1 MNMKKRDLYY
11 ERIPT
16 KLLREDIRLLGTFLG
31 RVIKDQEGDKFFK
44 LVEKLRLISKNSL
57 FDKNKGKAF
66 LKTSNEI
73 KKLNSLQTFKVT
85 RAFSHILNLMNLAES
100 LDASRKL
107 NEYDNPYFKNKN
119 QNLFVEDIIEALI
132 KNKKISNNKIYEQ
145 AKNLNIG
152 IVLTAHPTEV
162 KRRTLI
168 QKYANLIDLLEQR
181 HLYKKYPSKITE
193 IDRKLYSEIAII
205 WKTDELKRSK
215 PSPLDEAKWGLAVIE
230 DSLWDTVPRV
240 YKRLNDIFR
249 KNLKKDLPRDFNP
262 IQFGSWMGGDRDG
275 NPNVTAEIT
284 KKVILYSRWQAA
296 KLYEKEL
303 TKLIQNLSMKECS
316 PKIRKVT
323 GKTFEPYRVYLRP
336 IRDKIRSTHQL
347 IEDHLTKKIPLDKN
361 KLLQDKNEI
370 LKPLR
375 EVRESLNLNK
385 GQHIG
390 NADLL
395 DLIRRVRCFGVNL
408 AKLDIRQES
417 SRHDKLLKEIFK
429 KKYEINYSNLKE
441 NNKINYLN
449 NLIKQKKYF
458 LDKLKITDKEN
469 KEVWNTFKQIS
480 KEPSQC
486 LGAYVISMT
495 SKASDILSVYFLQKQ
510 ANTKH
515 FLRVVPLFETLDDL
529 RNAKDIMENLFKLS
543 WYKKLINNK
552 QEIMIGYSDSSKDA
566 GKLSASWH
574 QYKLQEEL
582 RDIAKKYKIDL
593 VFFHGRGGSAGRG
606 GGPIQATL
614 KSQPSN
620 TVNGK
625 IRITDQG
632 EVIQQKYGYKP
643 LAEYNL
649 CSYIGAVM
657 DASLNPP
664 PKSKENWR
672 DLIEKMS
679 EISTSAY
686 RKNLNQSEDFIRY
699 FKLVTPHKSLGKL
712 AIGSRPTKRKN
723 IDNIQ
728 SLRAI
733 PWVFAWTQIRLMLP
747 GWLGTTEALRYGSI
761 KKFKNTL
768 TDMEKNWPFFI
779 STMDILDMVKSKV
792 DPEISVVYENNLAD
806 DSLKRIGKKLR
817 FQFKTLVKL
826 HNKITPKEV
835 IKERKEFRK
844 ALFVRN
850 NYTDMLNILQASIMN
865 KLNNKKNNKLDIN
878 FLNDALMTSI
888 AGISAAMKNT
898 G

>member
-1 MNMKKRDLYY
+1 MKKRDLYY

-316 PKIRKVT
+316 PKIRKAT

-779 STMDILDMVKSKV
+779 STMDILDMVISKV

-835 IKERKEFRK
+835 TKERKEFRK

>member
-1 MNMKKRDLYY
+1 MKKRDLYY

-16 KLLREDIRLLGTFLG
+16 KLLREDIRFLGTFLG
-31 RVIKDQEGDKFFK
+31 KVIKDQEGEAFFK
-44 LVEKLRLISKNSL
+44 IVERLRLLSKNTLLDKQKSKVFLKISK
-57 FDKNKGKAF
+57 
-66 LKTSNEI
+66 EI
-73 KKLNSLQTFKVT
+73 KKLPPELTFKIT
-85 RAFSHILNLMNLAES
+85 RAFLHILNLMNLAES

-107 NEYDNPYFKNKN
+107 NEHNNPYFKNKN
-119 QNLFVEDIIEALI
+119 QNLFIEDIIEGLF
-132 KNKKISNNKIYEQ
+132 KNKNISNSKIYEQ
-145 AKNLNIG
+145 AKNLDIG

-168 QKYANLIDLLEQR
+168 QKYANLINLMEQR
-181 HLYKKYPSKITE
+181 HLYKKYPSKVVE
-193 IDRKLYSEIAII
+193 IDRKLYTEITII

-215 PSPLDEAKWGLAVIE
+215 PSPLDEARWGLAVIE
-230 DSLWDTVPRV
+230 DSLWDTIPKV

-249 KNLKKDLPRDFNP
+249 KNLNKDLPRGFNP

-275 NPNVTAEIT
+275 NPNVTAQVT
-284 KKVILYSRWQAA
+284 KKVILFSRWQAA

-303 TKLIQNLSMKECS
+303 TKLIQDLSMKECS
-316 PKIRKVT
+316 PKIKKIT

-336 IRDKIRSTHQL
+336 IRDKIRSTYKI
-347 IEDHLTKKIPLDKN
+347 IENHLNNHEPLKEDE
-361 KLLQDKNEI
+361 LLQDKNEI

-375 EVRESLNLNK
+375 DIRESLNSNNS
-385 GQHIG
+385 QHIA
-390 NADLL
+390 NSDLL
-395 DLIRRVRCFGVNL
+395 DLIRRVRCFGINL
-408 AKLDIRQES
+408 ARLDIRQES
-417 SRHDKLLKEIFK
+417 SRHEQLLNEILK
-429 KKYEINYSNLKE
+429 KKSKINYSNLNEQK
-441 NNKINYLN
+441 KISLLN

-458 LDKLKITDKEN
+458 LDKLNIINKEN
-469 KEVWNTFKQIS
+469 KEVWDTFKQIS
-480 KEPSQC
+480 KEPAQC

-495 SKASDILSVYFLQKQ
+495 SKASDILAVYFLQKQ
-510 ANTKH
+510 AQTKEL
-515 FLRVVPLFETLDDL
+515 LRVVPLFETLDDL
-529 RNAKDIMENLFKLS
+529 KNAKDVMENLFKLS
-543 WYKKLINNK
+543 WYRKLIKNQ
-552 QEIMIGYSDSSKDA
+552 QEVMIGYSDSSKDA

-582 RDIAKKYKIDL
+582 RDLAKKYKIDL

-664 PKSKENWR
+664 PRSKKNWR
-672 DLIEKMS
+672 NLIEKMS

-699 FKLVTPHKSLGKL
+699 FKTVTPHKSLGKL

-723 IDNIQ
+723 VDNIQ

-747 GWLGTTEALRYGSI
+747 AWLGTTEALRYGSI
-761 KKFKNTL
+761 KKYSKTL
-768 TDMEKNWPFFI
+768 TDMEKNWPYFV
-779 STMDILDMVKSKV
+779 STMDILDMVISKV
-792 DPEISVVYENNLAD
+792 DPEISIIYENNLAD
-806 DSLKRIGKKLR
+806 DALKRIGKKLR
-817 FQFKTLVKL
+817 FQFDALVKL

-844 ALFVRN
+844 ALFIRN
-850 NYTDMLNILQASIMN
+850 NYTEMLNILQANIMN
-865 KLNNKKNNKLDIN
+865 KINNRKYKKQDKK

>member
-1 MNMKKRDLYY
+1 MKKRDLYY

-31 RVIKDQEGDKFFK
+31 RVIRDQEGLTFYKI
-44 LVEKLRLISKNSL
+44 VERLRLLSKNTL
-57 FDKNKGKAF
+57 LDKNKSKVF
-66 LKTSNEI
+66 LKVSKEV
-73 KKLNSLQTFKVT
+73 KKLKPKDIFRVT
-85 RAFSHILNLMNLAES
+85 RSFSHILNLMNLAES

-107 NEYDNPYFKNKN
+107 NEYENPYFKNKN
-119 QNLFVEDIIEALI
+119 QNIFIEDII
-132 KNKKISNNKIYEQ
+132 KNLFKNRNISNNKIYKQ
-145 AKNLNIG
+145 ATKLDIG

-168 QKYANLIDLLEQR
+168 QKYANLIELMEQR
-181 HLYKKYPSKITE
+181 HLYKKYPSKILE
-193 IDRKLYSEIAII
+193 IDRKIYTEITVI

-230 DSLWDTVPRV
+230 DSLWDTIPKV

-249 KNLKKDLPRDFNP
+249 KNLGKDLPRGYNP

-275 NPNVTAEIT
+275 NPNVTADVT
-284 KKVILYSRWQAA
+284 KKVILFSRWQAA

-303 TKLIQNLSMKECS
+303 TKLIQDLSMKECS
-316 PKIRKVT
+316 PKIKKIT
-323 GKTFEPYRVYLRP
+323 GNSFEPYRVYLRP
-336 IRDKIRSTHQL
+336 IRDKIRLTYQL
-347 IEDHLTKKIPLDKN
+347 IEKHLNNNKSLNEK
-361 KLLQDKNEI
+361 KLLKDKNEI

-375 EVRESLNLNK
+375 EVRESLNLNR
-385 GQHIG
+385 GQHIA

-395 DLIRRVRCFGVNL
+395 DLIRRVRCFGINL
-408 AKLDIRQES
+408 ARLDIRQES
-417 SRHDKLLKEIFK
+417 SRHQKLISDVLN
-429 KKYEINYSNLKE
+429 KKY
-441 NNKINYLN
+441 KINFSSLSESKKINLLN
-449 NLIKQKKYF
+449 LLIKQKKYF
-458 LDKLKITDKEN
+458 INNLKIKHKDN

-480 KEPSQC
+480 KEPEQC
-486 LGAYVISMT
+486 MGAYVISMT

-510 ANTKH
+510 AETKNL
-515 FLRVVPLFETLDDL
+515 LRVVPLFETLDDL
-529 RNAKDIMENLFKLS
+529 KNAKSVMENIFKLS
-543 WYKKLINNK
+543 WYRRLINHK
-552 QEIMIGYSDSSKDA
+552 QEVMIGYSDSSKDA

-582 RDIAKKYKIDL
+582 RNLAKKYKIDL

-614 KSQPSN
+614 KSQPAN

-664 PKSKENWR
+664 PKSKKNWR
-672 DLIEKMS
+672 ELIEKMS
-679 EISTSAY
+679 EIATSAY

-699 FKLVTPHKSLGKL
+699 FKTVTPHKSLGKL
-712 AIGSRPTKRKN
+712 AIGSRPAKRKN
-723 IDNIQ
+723 VDNIQ

-747 GWLGTTEALRYGSI
+747 AWLGTTEALRYGSI
-761 KKFKNTL
+761 KKFSKTL
-768 TDMEKNWPFFI
+768 TDMEKNWPYFV
-779 STMDILDMVKSKV
+779 STMDILDMVITKV
-792 DPEISVVYENNLAD
+792 DPEISIIYENNLAD
-806 DSLKRIGKKLR
+806 SALKRIGKKLR
-817 FQFKTLVKL
+817 FQFDALVKL

-835 IKERKEFRK
+835 FKERKEFRK
-844 ALFVRN
+844 ALFIRN
-850 NYTDMLNILQASIMN
+850 NYTETLNILQATIMN
-865 KLNNKKNNKLDIN
+865 KINNNKYKKLDKK
-878 FLNDALMTSI
+878 FLDDALMTSI

>member
-1 MNMKKRDLYY
+1 MKKRDLYY

-16 KLLREDIRLLGTFLG
+16 KLLREDIRFLGTFLG
-31 RVIKDQEGDKFFK
+31 KVIKDQEGEVFFK
-44 LVEKLRLISKNSL
+44 IVERLRLLSKNTLLDKQKSKVFLKISK
-57 FDKNKGKAF
+57 
-66 LKTSNEI
+66 EI
-73 KKLNSLQTFKVT
+73 KKLSPELTFKIT
-85 RAFSHILNLMNLAES
+85 RAFLHILNLMNLAES

-107 NEYDNPYFKNKN
+107 NEHNNPYFKNKN
-119 QNLFVEDIIEALI
+119 QNLFIEDIIEGLF
-132 KNKKISNNKIYEQ
+132 KNKNISNSKIYEQ
-145 AKNLNIG
+145 AKNLDIG

-168 QKYANLIDLLEQR
+168 QKYASLIDLMEQR
-181 HLYKKYPSKITE
+181 HLYKKYPSKIVE
-193 IDRKLYSEIAII
+193 IDRKLYTEITII

-215 PSPLDEAKWGLAVIE
+215 PSPLDEARWGLAVIE
-230 DSLWDTVPRV
+230 DSLWDTIPKV

-249 KNLKKDLPRDFNP
+249 KNLNKDLPRGFNP

-275 NPNVTAEIT
+275 NPNVTAEVT
-284 KKVILYSRWQAA
+284 KKVILFSRWQAA

-303 TKLIQNLSMKECS
+303 TKLIQDLSMKECS
-316 PKIRKVT
+316 SKIKKIT

-336 IRDKIRSTHQL
+336 IRDKIRSTYKI
-347 IEDHLTKKIPLDKN
+347 IENHLNNHEPLKEDE
-361 KLLQDKNEI
+361 LLQDKNEI

-375 EVRESLNLNK
+375 DIRESLNSNNS
-385 GQHIG
+385 QHIA
-390 NADLL
+390 NSDLL
-395 DLIRRVRCFGVNL
+395 DLIRRVRCFGINL
-408 AKLDIRQES
+408 ARLDIRQES
-417 SRHDKLLKEIFK
+417 SRHEQLLNEILK
-429 KKYEINYSNLKE
+429 KKSKINYSNLNEQK
-441 NNKINYLN
+441 KISLLN

-458 LDKLKITDKEN
+458 LDKLKIINKEN
-469 KEVWNTFKQIS
+469 KEVWDTFKQIS
-480 KEPSQC
+480 KEPTQC

-495 SKASDILSVYFLQKQ
+495 SKASDILAVYFLQKQ
-510 ANTKH
+510 AQTKEL
-515 FLRVVPLFETLDDL
+515 LRVVPLFETLDDL
-529 RNAKDIMENLFKLS
+529 KNAKSVMKNLFKLP
-543 WYKKLINNK
+543 WYRKLIKNQ
-552 QEIMIGYSDSSKDA
+552 QEVMIGYSDSSKDA

-582 RDIAKKYKIDL
+582 RDLAKKYKIDL

-664 PKSKENWR
+664 PRSKKNWR
-672 DLIEKMS
+672 NLIEKMS

-699 FKLVTPHKSLGKL
+699 FKTVTPHKSLGKL

-723 IDNIQ
+723 VDNIQ

-747 GWLGTTEALRYGSI
+747 AWLGTTEALRYGSI
-761 KKFKNTL
+761 KKYSKTL
-768 TDMEKNWPFFI
+768 TDMEKNWPYFV
-779 STMDILDMVKSKV
+779 STMDILDMVISKV
-792 DPEISVVYENNLAD
+792 DPEISIIYENNLAD
-806 DSLKRIGKKLR
+806 DALKRIGKKLR
-817 FQFKTLVKL
+817 FQFDTLVKL

-844 ALFVRN
+844 ALFIRN
-850 NYTDMLNILQASIMN
+850 NYTEMLNILQANIMN
-865 KLNNKKNNKLDIN
+865 KIINRKYEKQDKK

>member
-1 MNMKKRDLYY
+1 MKKRDLYY

-16 KLLREDIRLLGTFLG
+16 KLLREDIRFLGTFLG
-31 RVIKDQEGDKFFK
+31 KVIKDQEGEAFFK
-44 LVEKLRLISKNSL
+44 IVERLRLLSKNTLLDKQKSKVFLKISK
-57 FDKNKGKAF
+57 
-66 LKTSNEI
+66 EI
-73 KKLNSLQTFKVT
+73 KKLPPELTFKIT
-85 RAFSHILNLMNLAES
+85 RAFLHILNLMNLAES

-107 NEYDNPYFKNKN
+107 NEHNNPYFKNKN
-119 QNLFVEDIIEALI
+119 QNLFIEDIIEGLF
-132 KNKKISNNKIYEQ
+132 KNKSISNSKIYEQ
-145 AKNLNIG
+145 AKNLDIG

-168 QKYANLIDLLEQR
+168 QKYANLINLMEQR
-181 HLYKKYPSKITE
+181 HLYKKYPSKVVE
-193 IDRKLYSEIAII
+193 IDRKLYTEITII

-215 PSPLDEAKWGLAVIE
+215 PSPLDEARWGLAVIE
-230 DSLWDTVPRV
+230 DSLWDTIPKV

-249 KNLKKDLPRDFNP
+249 KNLNKDLPRGFNP

-275 NPNVTAEIT
+275 NPNVTAQVT
-284 KKVILYSRWQAA
+284 KKVILFSRWQAA

-303 TKLIQNLSMKECS
+303 TKLIQDLSMKECS
-316 PKIRKVT
+316 PKIKKIT

-336 IRDKIRSTHQL
+336 IRDKIRSTYKI
-347 IEDHLTKKIPLDKN
+347 IENHLNNHEPLKEDE
-361 KLLQDKNEI
+361 LLQDKNEI

-375 EVRESLNLNK
+375 DIRESLNSNNS
-385 GQHIG
+385 QHIA
-390 NADLL
+390 NSDLL
-395 DLIRRVRCFGVNL
+395 DLIRRVRCFGISL
-408 AKLDIRQES
+408 ARLDIRQES
-417 SRHDKLLKEIFK
+417 SRHEQLLNEILK
-429 KKYEINYSNLKE
+429 KKSKINYSNLNEQK
-441 NNKINYLN
+441 KINLLN

-458 LDKLKITDKEN
+458 LDKLNIINKEN
-469 KEVWNTFKQIS
+469 KEVWDTFKQIS
-480 KEPSQC
+480 KEPAQC

-510 ANTKH
+510 AQTKNL
-515 FLRVVPLFETLDDL
+515 LRVVPLFETLDDL
-529 RNAKDIMENLFKLS
+529 KNAKSVMENLFKLP
-543 WYKKLINNK
+543 WYRKLIKNQ
-552 QEIMIGYSDSSKDA
+552 QEVMIGYSDSSKDA

-582 RDIAKKYKIDL
+582 RDLAKKYKIDL

-664 PKSKENWR
+664 PRSKKNWR
-672 DLIEKMS
+672 NLIEKMS

-699 FKLVTPHKSLGKL
+699 FKTVTPHKSLGKL

-723 IDNIQ
+723 VDNIQ

-747 GWLGTTEALRYGSI
+747 AWLGTTEALRYGSI
-761 KKFKNTL
+761 KKYSKTL
-768 TDMEKNWPFFI
+768 TDMEKNWPYFV
-779 STMDILDMVKSKV
+779 STMDILDMVISKV
-792 DPEISVVYENNLAD
+792 DPEISIIYENNLAD
-806 DSLKRIGKKLR
+806 DALKRIGKKLR
-817 FQFKTLVKL
+817 FQFDALVKL

-844 ALFVRN
+844 ALFIRN
-850 NYTDMLNILQASIMN
+850 NYTEMLNILQANIMN
-865 KLNNKKNNKLDIN
+865 KINNRKYKKQDKK

>member
-1 MNMKKRDLYY
+1 MKKRDLYY

-16 KLLREDIRLLGTFLG
+16 KLLREDIRFLGTFLG
-31 RVIKDQEGDKFFK
+31 KVIKDQEGEAFFK
-44 LVEKLRLISKNSL
+44 IVERLRLLSKNTLLDKQKSKVFLKISK
-57 FDKNKGKAF
+57 
-66 LKTSNEI
+66 EI
-73 KKLNSLQTFKVT
+73 KKLPPELTFKIT
-85 RAFSHILNLMNLAES
+85 RAFLHILNLMNLAES

-107 NEYDNPYFKNKN
+107 NEHNNPYFKNKN
-119 QNLFVEDIIEALI
+119 QNLFIEDIIEGLF
-132 KNKKISNNKIYEQ
+132 KNKSISNSKIYEQ
-145 AKNLNIG
+145 AKNLDIG

-168 QKYANLIDLLEQR
+168 QKYANLIDLMEQR
-181 HLYKKYPSKITE
+181 HLYKKYPSKVVE
-193 IDRKLYSEIAII
+193 IDRKLYTEITII

-215 PSPLDEAKWGLAVIE
+215 PSPLDEARWGLAVIE
-230 DSLWDTVPRV
+230 DSLWDTIPKV

-249 KNLKKDLPRDFNP
+249 KNLNKDLPRGFNP

-275 NPNVTAEIT
+275 NPNVTAQVT
-284 KKVILYSRWQAA
+284 KKVILFSRWQAA

-303 TKLIQNLSMKECS
+303 TKLIQDLSMKECS
-316 PKIRKVT
+316 PKIKKIT

-336 IRDKIRSTHQL
+336 IRDKIRSTYKI
-347 IEDHLTKKIPLDKN
+347 IENHLNNHEPLKEDE
-361 KLLQDKNEI
+361 LLQDKNEI

-375 EVRESLNLNK
+375 DIRESLNSNNS
-385 GQHIG
+385 QHIA
-390 NADLL
+390 NSDLL
-395 DLIRRVRCFGVNL
+395 DLIRRVRCFGINL
-408 AKLDIRQES
+408 ARLDIRQES
-417 SRHDKLLKEIFK
+417 SRHEQLLNEILK
-429 KKYEINYSNLKE
+429 KKSKINYSNLNEQK
-441 NNKINYLN
+441 KISLLN

-458 LDKLKITDKEN
+458 LDKLNIINKEN
-469 KEVWNTFKQIS
+469 KEVWDTFKQIS
-480 KEPSQC
+480 KEPAQC

-510 ANTKH
+510 AQTKNL
-515 FLRVVPLFETLDDL
+515 LRVVPLFETLDDL
-529 RNAKDIMENLFKLS
+529 KNAKDVMENLFKLS
-543 WYKKLINNK
+543 WYRKLIKNQ
-552 QEIMIGYSDSSKDA
+552 QEVMIGYSDSSKDA

-582 RDIAKKYKIDL
+582 RDLAKKYKIDL

-664 PKSKENWR
+664 PRSKKNWR
-672 DLIEKMS
+672 NLIEKMS

-699 FKLVTPHKSLGKL
+699 FKTVTPHKSLGKL

-723 IDNIQ
+723 VDNIQ

-747 GWLGTTEALRYGSI
+747 AWLGTTEALRYGSI
-761 KKFKNTL
+761 KKYSKTL
-768 TDMEKNWPFFI
+768 TDMEKNWPYFV
-779 STMDILDMVKSKV
+779 STMDILDMVISKV
-792 DPEISVVYENNLAD
+792 DPEISIIYENNLAD
-806 DSLKRIGKKLR
+806 DALKRIGKKLR
-817 FQFKTLVKL
+817 FQFDALVKL

-844 ALFVRN
+844 ALFIRN
-850 NYTDMLNILQASIMN
+850 NYTEMLNILQANIMN
-865 KLNNKKNNKLDIN
+865 KINNRKYKKQDKK

>member
-1 MNMKKRDLYY
+1 MKKRDLYY

-31 RVIKDQEGDKFFK
+31 RVIRDQEGLTFYKI
-44 LVEKLRLISKNSL
+44 VERLRLLSKNTL
-57 FDKNKGKAF
+57 LDKNKSKVF
-66 LKTSNEI
+66 LKVSKEV
-73 KKLNSLQTFKVT
+73 KKLKPKDIFRVT
-85 RAFSHILNLMNLAES
+85 RSFSHILNLMNLAES

-107 NEYDNPYFKNKN
+107 NEYENPYFKNKN
-119 QNLFVEDIIEALI
+119 QNIFIEDII
-132 KNKKISNNKIYEQ
+132 KNLFKNRNISNNKIYKQ
-145 AKNLNIG
+145 ATKLDIG

-168 QKYANLIDLLEQR
+168 QKYANLIELMEQR
-181 HLYKKYPSKITE
+181 HLYKKYPSKILE
-193 IDRKLYSEIAII
+193 IDRKIYTEITVI

-230 DSLWDTVPRV
+230 DSLWDTIPKV

-249 KNLKKDLPRDFNP
+249 KNLGKDLPRGYNP

-275 NPNVTAEIT
+275 NPNVTADVT
-284 KKVILYSRWQAA
+284 KKVILFSRWQAA

-303 TKLIQNLSMKECS
+303 TKLIQDLSMKECS
-316 PKIRKVT
+316 PKIKKIT
-323 GKTFEPYRVYLRP
+323 GNSFEPYRVYLRP
-336 IRDKIRSTHQL
+336 IRDKIRLTYQL
-347 IEDHLTKKIPLDKN
+347 IEKHLNNNKSLNEK
-361 KLLQDKNEI
+361 KLLKDKNEI

-375 EVRESLNLNK
+375 EVRESLNLNR
-385 GQHIG
+385 GQHIA

-395 DLIRRVRCFGVNL
+395 DLIRRVRCFGINL
-408 AKLDIRQES
+408 ARLDIRQES
-417 SRHDKLLKEIFK
+417 SRHQKLISDVLN
-429 KKYEINYSNLKE
+429 KKY
-441 NNKINYLN
+441 KINFSSLSESKKINLLN
-449 NLIKQKKYF
+449 LLIKQKKYF
-458 LDKLKITDKEN
+458 INNLKIKHKDN

-480 KEPSQC
+480 KEPEQC
-486 LGAYVISMT
+486 MGAYVISMT

-510 ANTKH
+510 AETKNL
-515 FLRVVPLFETLDDL
+515 LRVVPLFETLDDL
-529 RNAKDIMENLFKLS
+529 KNAKSVMENIFKLS
-543 WYKKLINNK
+543 WYRRLINHK
-552 QEIMIGYSDSSKDA
+552 QEVMIGYSDSSKDA

-582 RDIAKKYKIDL
+582 RNLAKKYKIDL

-614 KSQPSN
+614 KSQPAN

-664 PKSKENWR
+664 PKSKKNWR
-672 DLIEKMS
+672 ELIEKMS
-679 EISTSAY
+679 EIATSSY

-699 FKLVTPHKSLGKL
+699 FKTVTPHKSLGKL
-712 AIGSRPTKRKN
+712 AIGSRPAKRKN
-723 IDNIQ
+723 VDNIQ

-747 GWLGTTEALRYGSI
+747 AWLGTTEALRYGSI
-761 KKFKNTL
+761 KKFSKTL
-768 TDMEKNWPFFI
+768 TDMEKNWPYFV
-779 STMDILDMVKSKV
+779 STMDILDMVITKV
-792 DPEISVVYENNLAD
+792 DPEISIIYENNLAD
-806 DSLKRIGKKLR
+806 SALKRIGKKLR
-817 FQFKTLVKL
+817 FQFDALVKL

-835 IKERKEFRK
+835 FKERKEFRK
-844 ALFVRN
+844 ALFIRN
-850 NYTDMLNILQASIMN
+850 NYTETLNILQATIMN
-865 KLNNKKNNKLDIN
+865 KINNNKYKKLDKK
-878 FLNDALMTSI
+878 FLDDALMTSI

>member
-1 MNMKKRDLYY
+1 MKKRDLYY

-16 KLLREDIRLLGTFLG
+16 KLLREDIRFLGTFLG
-31 RVIKDQEGDKFFK
+31 KVIKDQEGEAFFK
-44 LVEKLRLISKNSL
+44 IVERLRLLSKNTLLDKQKSKVFLKISK
-57 FDKNKGKAF
+57 
-66 LKTSNEI
+66 EI
-73 KKLNSLQTFKVT
+73 KKLPPELTFKIT
-85 RAFSHILNLMNLAES
+85 RAFLHILNLMNLAES

-107 NEYDNPYFKNKN
+107 NEHNNPYFKNKN
-119 QNLFVEDIIEALI
+119 QNLFIEDIIEGLF
-132 KNKKISNNKIYEQ
+132 KNKSISNSKIYEQ
-145 AKNLNIG
+145 AKNLDIG

-168 QKYANLIDLLEQR
+168 QKYANLIDLMEQR
-181 HLYKKYPSKITE
+181 HLYKKYPSKVVE
-193 IDRKLYSEIAII
+193 IDRKLYTEITII

-215 PSPLDEAKWGLAVIE
+215 PSPLDEARWGLAVIE
-230 DSLWDTVPRV
+230 DSLWDTIPKV

-249 KNLKKDLPRDFNP
+249 KNLNKDLPRGFNP

-275 NPNVTAEIT
+275 NPNVTAQVT
-284 KKVILYSRWQAA
+284 KKVILFSRWQAA

-303 TKLIQNLSMKECS
+303 TKLIQDLSMKECS
-316 PKIRKVT
+316 SKIKKIT

-336 IRDKIRSTHQL
+336 IRDKIRSTYQI
-347 IEDHLTKKIPLDKN
+347 IENHLNNHEPLKEDE
-361 KLLQDKNEI
+361 LLQDKNEI

-375 EVRESLNLNK
+375 DIRESLNSNNS
-385 GQHIG
+385 QHIA
-390 NADLL
+390 NSDLL
-395 DLIRRVRCFGVNL
+395 DLIRRVRCFGINL
-408 AKLDIRQES
+408 ARLDIRQES
-417 SRHDKLLKEIFK
+417 SRHEQLLNEILK
-429 KKYEINYSNLKE
+429 KKSKINFSNLNEQK
-441 NNKINYLN
+441 KISLLN

-458 LDKLKITDKEN
+458 LDKLNIRNKEN
-469 KEVWNTFKQIS
+469 KEVWDTFKQIS
-480 KEPSQC
+480 KEPAQC

-495 SKASDILSVYFLQKQ
+495 SKASDILAVYFLQKQ
-510 ANTKH
+510 AQTKEL
-515 FLRVVPLFETLDDL
+515 LRVVPLFETLDDL
-529 RNAKDIMENLFKLS
+529 KNAKSVMENLFKLP
-543 WYKKLINNK
+543 WYRKLIKNQ
-552 QEIMIGYSDSSKDA
+552 QEVMIGYSDSSKDA

-582 RDIAKKYKIDL
+582 RDLAKKYKIDL

-664 PKSKENWR
+664 PRSKKNWR
-672 DLIEKMS
+672 NLIEKMS

-699 FKLVTPHKSLGKL
+699 FKTVTPHKSLGKL

-723 IDNIQ
+723 VDNIQ

-747 GWLGTTEALRYGSI
+747 AWLGTTEALRYGSI
-761 KKFKNTL
+761 KKYSKTL
-768 TDMEKNWPFFI
+768 TDMEKNWPYFV
-779 STMDILDMVKSKV
+779 STMDILDMVISKV
-792 DPEISVVYENNLAD
+792 DPEISIIYENNLAD
-806 DSLKRIGKKLR
+806 DALKRIGKKLR
-817 FQFKTLVKL
+817 FQFDALVKL

-844 ALFVRN
+844 ALFIRN
-850 NYTDMLNILQASIMN
+850 NYTEMLNILQANIMN
-865 KLNNKKNNKLDIN
+865 KINNRKYKKQDKK

>member
-1 MNMKKRDLYY
+1 MKKRDLYY

-31 RVIKDQEGDKFFK
+31 RVIRDQEGLTFYKI
-44 LVEKLRLISKNSL
+44 VERLRLLSKNTL
-57 FDKNKGKAF
+57 LDKNKSKVF
-66 LKTSNEI
+66 LKVSKEV
-73 KKLNSLQTFKVT
+73 KKLKPKDIFRVT
-85 RAFSHILNLMNLAES
+85 RSFSHILNLMNLAES

-107 NEYDNPYFKNKN
+107 NEYENPYFKNKN
-119 QNLFVEDIIEALI
+119 QNIFIEDII
-132 KNKKISNNKIYEQ
+132 KNLFKNRNISNNKIYKQ
-145 AKNLNIG
+145 ATKLDIG

-168 QKYANLIDLLEQR
+168 QKYANLIELMEQR
-181 HLYKKYPSKITE
+181 HLYKKYPSKILE
-193 IDRKLYSEIAII
+193 IDRKIYTEITVI

-230 DSLWDTVPRV
+230 DSLWDTIPKV

-249 KNLKKDLPRDFNP
+249 KNLGKDLPRGYNP

-275 NPNVTAEIT
+275 NPNVTADIT
-284 KKVILYSRWQAA
+284 KKVILFSRWQAA

-303 TKLIQNLSMKECS
+303 TKLIQDLSMKECS
-316 PKIRKVT
+316 PKIKKIA
-323 GKTFEPYRVYLRP
+323 GNSFEPYRVYLRP
-336 IRDKIRSTHQL
+336 IRDKIRLTYQL
-347 IEDHLTKKIPLDKN
+347 IEKHLNNNKSLNEK
-361 KLLQDKNEI
+361 KLLKDKNEI

-375 EVRESLNLNK
+375 EVRESLNLNR
-385 GQHIG
+385 GQHIA

-395 DLIRRVRCFGVNL
+395 DLIRRVRCFGINL
-408 AKLDIRQES
+408 ARLDIRQES
-417 SRHDKLLKEIFK
+417 SRHQKLIADVLN
-429 KKYEINYSNLKE
+429 KKY
-441 NNKINYLN
+441 KINFSSLSESKKINLLN
-449 NLIKQKKYF
+449 SLIKQKKYF
-458 LDKLKITDKEN
+458 INNLKIKHKDN

-480 KEPSQC
+480 KEPEQC
-486 LGAYVISMT
+486 MGAYVISMT

-510 ANTKH
+510 AETKNL
-515 FLRVVPLFETLDDL
+515 LRVVPLFETLDDL
-529 RNAKDIMENLFKLS
+529 KNAKSVMENIFKLS
-543 WYKKLINNK
+543 WYRRLINHK
-552 QEIMIGYSDSSKDA
+552 QEVMIGYSDSSKDA

-582 RDIAKKYKIDL
+582 RNLAKKYKIDL

-614 KSQPSN
+614 KSQPAN

-664 PKSKENWR
+664 PKSKKNWR
-672 DLIEKMS
+672 ELIEKMS
-679 EISTSAY
+679 EIATSSY

-699 FKLVTPHKSLGKL
+699 FKTVTPHKSLGKL

-723 IDNIQ
+723 VDNIQ

-747 GWLGTTEALRYGSI
+747 AWLGTTEALRYGSI
-761 KKFKNTL
+761 KKFSKTL
-768 TDMEKNWPFFI
+768 TDMEKNWPYFV
-779 STMDILDMVKSKV
+779 STMDILDMVITKV
-792 DPEISVVYENNLAD
+792 DPEISIIYENNLAD
-806 DSLKRIGKKLR
+806 SALKRIGKKLR
-817 FQFKTLVKL
+817 FQFDALVKL

-835 IKERKEFRK
+835 FKERKEFRK
-844 ALFVRN
+844 ALFIRN
-850 NYTDMLNILQASIMN
+850 NYTETLNILQATIMN
-865 KLNNKKNNKLDIN
+865 KINNNKYKELDKKFID
-878 FLNDALMTSI
+878 DALMTSI

>member
-1 MNMKKRDLYY
+1 MKKRDLYY

-31 RVIKDQEGDKFFK
+31 RVIRDQEGLAFYKI
-44 LVEKLRLISKNSL
+44 VERLRLLSKNTL
-57 FDKNKGKAF
+57 LDKNKSKVF
-66 LKTSNEI
+66 LKVSKEV
-73 KKLNSLQTFKVT
+73 KKLKPKDIFRLT
-85 RAFSHILNLMNLAES
+85 RSFSHILNLMNLAES

-107 NEYDNPYFKNKN
+107 NEYENPYFKNKN
-119 QNLFVEDIIEALI
+119 QNIFIEDII
-132 KNKKISNNKIYEQ
+132 KNLFKNRNISNNKIYEQ
-145 AKNLNIG
+145 ATKLDIG

-168 QKYANLIDLLEQR
+168 QKYANLIELMEQR
-181 HLYKKYPSKITE
+181 HLYKKYPTKILE
-193 IDRKLYSEIAII
+193 IDRKIYTEITVI

-230 DSLWDTVPRV
+230 DSLWDTIPKV

-249 KNLKKDLPRDFNP
+249 KNLGKDLPRGYNP

-275 NPNVTAEIT
+275 NPNVTADVT
-284 KKVILYSRWQAA
+284 KKVILFSRWQAA

-303 TKLIQNLSMKECS
+303 TKLIQDLSMKECS
-316 PKIRKVT
+316 PKIKKIA
-323 GKTFEPYRVYLRP
+323 GNSFEPYRVYLRP
-336 IRDKIRSTHQL
+336 IRDKIRLTYQL
-347 IEDHLTKKIPLDKN
+347 IEKHLNNNKSLNEK
-361 KLLQDKNEI
+361 KLLTDKNEI

-375 EVRESLNLNK
+375 EVRESLNLNR
-385 GQHIG
+385 GQHIA

-395 DLIRRVRCFGVNL
+395 DLIRRVRCFGINL
-408 AKLDIRQES
+408 ARLDIRQES
-417 SRHDKLLKEIFK
+417 SRHQKLIAEVLN
-429 KKYEINYSNLKE
+429 KKYKTNFSSLSESK
-441 NNKINYLN
+441 KINLLN
-449 NLIKQKKYF
+449 LLIKQKKYF
-458 LDKLKITDKEN
+458 INNLKIKHKDN

-480 KEPSQC
+480 KEPEQC
-486 LGAYVISMT
+486 MGAYVISMT

-510 ANTKH
+510 AETKNL
-515 FLRVVPLFETLDDL
+515 LRVVPLFETLDDL
-529 RNAKDIMENLFKLS
+529 KNAKSVMENIFKLS
-543 WYKKLINNK
+543 WYRRLINHK
-552 QEIMIGYSDSSKDA
+552 QEVMIGYSDSSKDA

-582 RDIAKKYKIDL
+582 RNLAKKYKIDL

-614 KSQPSN
+614 KSQPAN

-664 PKSKENWR
+664 PKSKKNWR
-672 DLIEKMS
+672 KLIEKMS
-679 EISTSAY
+679 EIATSAY

-699 FKLVTPHKSLGKL
+699 FKTVTPHKSLGKL

-723 IDNIQ
+723 VDNIQ

-747 GWLGTTEALRYGSI
+747 AWLGTTEALRYGSI
-761 KKFKNTL
+761 KKFSKTL
-768 TDMEKNWPFFI
+768 TDMEKNWPYFV
-779 STMDILDMVKSKV
+779 STMDILDMVITKV
-792 DPEISVVYENNLAD
+792 DPEISVIYENNLAD
-806 DSLKRIGKKLR
+806 SALKRIGKKLR
-817 FQFKTLVKL
+817 FQFDALVKL
-826 HNKITPKEV
+826 HNKITPKDV
-835 IKERKEFRK
+835 FKERKEFRK
-844 ALFVRN
+844 ALFIRN
-850 NYTDMLNILQASIMN
+850 NYTETLNILQATIMN
-865 KLNNKKNNKLDIN
+865 KINNNKYKKLDKK
-878 FLNDALMTSI
+878 FLDDALMTSI